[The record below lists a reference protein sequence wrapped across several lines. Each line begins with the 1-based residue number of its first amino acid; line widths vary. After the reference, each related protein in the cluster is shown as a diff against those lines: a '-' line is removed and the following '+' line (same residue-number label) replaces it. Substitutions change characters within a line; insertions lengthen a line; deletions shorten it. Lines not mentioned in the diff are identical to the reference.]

1 MTEVVVTLKAPP
13 LAEAITADRGLY
25 AAATRRNRLELR
37 APASV
42 AYLGR
47 LAAAQRVVAARVT
60 RAIPESFVR
69 WRYGVVVDGF
79 AVVVPRGEEAR
90 LAAVPGVAA
99 VYPSLR
105 YRPLLDRT
113 PAQIGAPALWGPN
126 LATAGN
132 GIKIGILDDG
142 IDQTHPFFD
151 PSGFTMPPGFPKG
164 QQQYTTAKVIVA
176 RAFAPPYVSY
186 PNARLPLDPN
196 ISFHGTHV
204 AGIAAGDPGTLAR
217 GFAGTPRLNGIA
229 PKAYLGNYKVLTV
242 PTPAVGL
249 DGNSPEIV
257 AGIEAAVRDG
267 MDVLNM
273 SFGEPAI
280 EPGRDIVVR
289 AVDAAAAAGVVPAI
303 AAGNDFDEFGFGS
316 VTSPGSAPRAITA
329 AAVTS
334 PRNSP
339 PDVVA
344 NFSSAAP
351 TPVSLQ
357 FKPDVAAPGANVLS
371 AQPRDRWA
379 IFSGTSMAAPHVAGG
394 AALLRE
400 RHPSWTVAQIKSALV
415 LTGDPAFTSNQRT
428 TETSAARE
436 GGGVIDLPRA
446 DDTKIFAAPTDLSFG
461 LLRRGRRATRTVRLG
476 DAGGGTG
483 AWAASVGAQSQARG
497 VTVSVPAFVTVP
509 GSFTVR
515 VSVTR
520 GAAEGD
526 HTGFV
531 LLTRGTVRRRIPY
544 WFRVEIPRLAGE
556 RHRTL
561 SRPGTY
567 RDDARRGATRVAS
580 YRYPDDLSA
589 LGIPT
594 RLRGPEVVYRV
605 RIRRPV
611 ANFGVAVVSQASS
624 ARVAPRVVFA
634 GNENRLVG
642 QPGLPI
648 DLNPYLPQL
657 QAPDPVAGAILPS
670 PGLYDVVFD
679 TPSRARAGRFRFRF
693 WIADTTPP
701 SARLLARRPGRPV
714 VVAVSDRQSGI
725 DPSLLD
731 VRVDG
736 KRRPF
741 GYEPAHGH
749 VVVGVE
755 SLGAGRHRL
764 VVSVSDYQEAKNME
778 DVARILPNTRVLRT
792 TFVVR

>member
-13 LAEAITADRGLY
+13 LAEAIAADRGLY
-25 AAATRRNRLELR
+25 AAATSRNRLELA

-42 AYLGR
+42 AYLRR
-47 LAAAQRVVAARVT
+47 LAAAQRTVEARVT
-60 RAIPESFVR
+60 RAIPGSFVR

-79 AVVVPRGEEAR
+79 AVVAPAGEAGR
-90 LAAVPGVAA
+90 LAAIPGVAA

-113 PAQIGAPALWGPN
+113 PGQIGAPTLWGPN

-151 PSGFTMPPGFPKG
+151 PSGFTMPAGFPKG
-164 QQQYTTAKVIVA
+164 QLRYTTAKVIVA
-176 RAFAPPYVSY
+176 RAFAPPEVSY
-186 PNARLPLDPN
+186 ANARLPFDPN
-196 ISFHGTHV
+196 LSFHGTHV

-217 GFAGTPRLNGIA
+217 GFMGTPRLNGIA
-229 PKAYLGNYKVLTV
+229 PKAYLGNYKVLGV
-242 PTPAVGL
+242 PTPAVGP

-280 EPGRDIVVR
+280 EPRRDIVVR
-289 AVDAAAAAGVVPAI
+289 AVDAAAAAGVVSAI
-303 AAGNDFDEFGFGS
+303 AAGNDFDDFGFGS
-316 VTSPGSAPRAITA
+316 VTSPGNAPRAITA

-344 NFSSAAP
+344 DFSSAGP

-357 FKPDVAAPGANVLS
+357 FKPDVAAPGVNVLS

-379 IFSGTSMAAPHVAGG
+379 IFSGTSMASPHVAGG

-400 RHPSWTVAQIKSALV
+400 RHPSWTVAQLKSALV
-415 LTGDPAFTSNQRT
+415 LTGDPAFTTSQRT
-428 TETSAARE
+428 TEVSPARE

-446 DDTKIFAAPTDLSFG
+446 DDPKIFAAPTDLSFG
-461 LLRRGRRATRTVRLG
+461 FLRRGGRAARTVRLS
-476 DAGGGTG
+476 DAGGGAG
-483 AWAASVGAQSQARG
+483 AWAASVGAQEQG
-497 VTVSVPAFVTVP
+497 VTVSVPASVTVP
-509 GSFTVR
+509 GSFAVR

-520 GAAEGD
+520 RAAESD
-526 HTGFV
+526 RTGFV
-531 LLTRGTVRRRIPY
+531 LLTQGTVHRRIPY
-544 WFRVEIPRLAGE
+544 WFRVEAPRLAGE

-567 RDDARRGATRVAS
+567 RDDARRGAARVVS
-580 YRYPDDLSA
+580 YRYPEDPSG

-594 RLRGPEVVYRV
+594 SLRGPEVVYRV

-611 ANFGVAVVSQASS
+611 ANFGVAVVSQASA
-624 ARVAPRVVFA
+624 ARVAPRVVVA
-634 GNENRLVG
+634 GDENRLVG
-642 QPGLPI
+642 QPGLPL

-670 PGLYDVVFD
+670 AGLYDVVFD
-679 TPSRARAGRFRFRF
+679 TPSRARAGRFTFRF
-693 WIADTTPP
+693 WIGDTTPP
-701 SARLLARRPGRPV
+701 SARLLARRPGGPV
-714 VVAVSDRQSGI
+714 VVAVSDRQSEI
-725 DPSLLD
+725 DPRLLD

-736 KRRPF
+736 NRRRF
-741 GYEPAHGH
+741 RYDAGRGR
-749 VVVGVE
+749 VVVPVA
-755 SLGAGRHRL
+755 SLGTGRHRL
-764 VVSVSDYQEAKNME
+764 VVGVSDYQEAKNME

-792 TFVVR
+792 SFVVG